1 MRKQIKK
8 RWQRWINQRIPRRD
22 HQVLNQRN
30 VFILPTAAGV
40 VFGLLLLIMLITGIN
55 YQNSLIYLLTFILG
69 AVFVAAMHQTHRNLT
84 GLDLTV
90 LGGGEGFPGEPVI
103 FRLRASVSG
112 HDALAISLSC
122 EDSRLDQQHVFQAA
136 PADLSLS
143 LIPSRRGYFRPDR
156 IRVESRFPFGLLK
169 AWSWLRPVTA
179 AIVYPRPLPAPEA
192 SSTVQDGD
200 QSLQAHSVDGNDH
213 ADIRPWREGDM
224 SQRVLWKRFART
236 GEMVI
241 ADWEGEQGSP
251 HWLDYEAFRGVDR
264 ELRLS
269 YLAYQV
275 LDRMKSNQPFG
286 LNLPGQV
293 IDPDV
298 GRAHGSRCLK
308 ALAVFGLEKPREGD
322 ALAYGT
328 REEDGSPSI
337 TPSISSA
344 QKGALS

>member
-1 MRKQIKK
+1 MKNRIKK

-30 VFILPTAAGV
+30 IFILPTAAGV

-69 AVFVAAMHQTHRNLT
+69 AVFVAAMHQTHRNLA

-112 HDALAISLSC
+112 HDALAVSLSC
-122 EDSRLDQQHVFQAA
+122 DDSRLDQQHVFKAA

-143 LIPSRRGYFRPDR
+143 LTPDRRGYFRPDR
-156 IRVESRFPFGLLK
+156 IRVETRFPFGLLK

-179 AIVYPRPLPAPEA
+179 GIVYPRPLPAPVA

-200 QSLQAHSVDGNDH
+200 QSLQARSVDGNDH

-224 SQRVLWKRFART
+224 SQRVLWKRFARS

-269 YLAYQV
+269 YLAQQV

-286 LNLPGQV
+286 LSLPGHV

-322 ALAYGT
+322 TLAYGT
-328 REEDGSPSI
+328 RQQDSSPSP
-337 TPSISSA
+337 T
-344 QKGALS
+344 GALS